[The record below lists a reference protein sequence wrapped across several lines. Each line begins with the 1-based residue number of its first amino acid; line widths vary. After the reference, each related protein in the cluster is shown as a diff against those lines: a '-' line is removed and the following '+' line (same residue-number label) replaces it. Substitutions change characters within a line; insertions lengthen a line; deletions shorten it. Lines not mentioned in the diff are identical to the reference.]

1 MIYLIKVN
9 YTHLDFTY
17 IMDNYVNVLQDSNDT
32 SVNMKI
38 FKNKEDASIA
48 HIFKSTNV
56 KMPLSTFL
64 NVDNFDPNRLKKTAV
79 KAYPI
84 NNRPRGNSDINSVE
98 YYQKKIQQKTDI
110 TPIWMIQQNNK
121 YILLDGAH
129 RIVASYIEDKES
141 INIYLIIL

>member
-1 MIYLIKVN
+1 
-9 YTHLDFTY
+9 
-17 IMDNYVNVLQDSNDT
+17 MDDYVNVLQDSIDT
-32 SVNMKI
+32 TVDMKI
-38 FKNKEDASIA
+38 FKNREDAAIA
-48 HIFKSTNV
+48 HIFKSKLV
-56 KMPLSTFL
+56 KMPISTFT
-64 NVDNFDPNRLKKTAV
+64 NVDNFDPNRLKETAV

-129 RIVASYIEDKES
+129 RVVASYIEDNHY
-141 INIYLIIL
+141 INAYIIIV